1 MGARGDA
8 AQLVGELADGVGRDQ
23 AHIAHADVA
32 EVEAIEFEA
41 GHGCVDAFEGRKRH
55 VGLADAPVGRQQA
68 ACELVPGEAF
78 RIAFAQVR
86 QHAGDVVLE
95 HRVRRDEEDLARIE
109 AAAVLV
115 EKVGDALQQ
124 HRRLAAARDAAHQQ
138 HGHVLV
144 THHLVLLLLDG
155 GRDGLHLR
163 RAALRERCEQERV
176 LDGHG
181 GVEVGVQAVFLDVE
195 LAAKLEVHVDGA
207 PIGRV
212 GRGAVVLVVVHLG
225 HGRAPV
231 HDKAAVRLVR
241 DARRADIELLG
252 LLPGLELQGDFRE
265 VRLLEQQLDSLKLLG
280 VCILRQVVRVDHA
293 VHGREVRVG
302 LHGVGVRGEVGRQLL
317 RHRPLVLGRR
327 LACLF
332 HPAHEGA
339 PSSCSF
345 AYVTARCCCSCWKT
359 GSFVSAGSA
368 SWFGWGL
375 SVCKRS
381 PCARCLVCCPAA
393 TGQSCIVADSPAK
406 SKRYAH
412 APFFRQTG
420 CCRRV
425 AIIASE
431 KPSTVD

>member
-1 MGARGDA
+1 MTRWGPAGDA

-32 EVEAIEFEA
+32 EVVSVEFEA
-41 GHGCVDAFEGRKRH
+41 GHGRVDAPEGLKRH

-115 EKVGDALQQ
+115 EQIRDALQQ

-181 GVEVGVQAVFLDVE
+181 GVEVGVQAVFFDVE
-195 LAAKLEVHVDGA
+195 LAAQLEVHVDGA
-207 PIGRV
+207 PIGHV

-241 DARRADIELLG
+241 DARRADVEFLG

-302 LHGVGVRGEVGRQLL
+302 FHRVGVRGEVGRQFL

-327 LACLF
+327 LARLF

-339 PSSCSF
+339 PQLLQLR
-345 AYVTARCCCSCWKT
+345 VRDREVLLLLLED
-359 GSFVSAGSA
+359 GVE
-368 SWFGWGL
+368 GL
-375 SVCKRS
+375 V
-381 PCARCLVCCPAA
+381 
-393 TGQSCIVADSPAK
+393 
-406 SKRYAH
+406 
-412 APFFRQTG
+412 
-420 CCRRV
+420 RRV
-425 AIIASE
+425 FVRLALLCLQKFSLRLVPRALLAAIG
-431 KPSTVD
+431 